1 MRNEPSDVTCFCFV
15 LRLTFWRR
23 DFNVKVFLNILTIA
37 IFGNDIAFVSMHY
50 LKGRKK
56 NFNI

>member
-1 MRNEPSDVTCFCFV
+1 MRNEPSDVTCLCFV

-37 IFGNDIAFVSMHY
+37 IFGNDICFRFYA
-50 LKGRKK
+50 LP
-56 NFNI
+56 

>member
-15 LRLTFWRR
+15 LRLAFWRR

-37 IFGNDIAFVSMHY
+37 IFGNDICFRFYA
-50 LKGRKK
+50 LP
-56 NFNI
+56 